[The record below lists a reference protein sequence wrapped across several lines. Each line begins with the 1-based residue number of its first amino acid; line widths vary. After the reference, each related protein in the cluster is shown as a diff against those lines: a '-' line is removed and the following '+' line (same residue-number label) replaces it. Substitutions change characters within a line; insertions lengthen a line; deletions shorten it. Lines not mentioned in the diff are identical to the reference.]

1 MRVAG
6 VAAPRIGHS
15 PGMNRGIHTWLV
27 RLLLFT
33 HTARTAPFDD
43 ED

>member
-1 MRVAG
+1 V
-6 VAAPRIGHS
+6 PD
-15 PGMNRGIHTWLV
+15 MNRGIHTWLV

-33 HTARTAPFDD
+33 NATRAMPFDD